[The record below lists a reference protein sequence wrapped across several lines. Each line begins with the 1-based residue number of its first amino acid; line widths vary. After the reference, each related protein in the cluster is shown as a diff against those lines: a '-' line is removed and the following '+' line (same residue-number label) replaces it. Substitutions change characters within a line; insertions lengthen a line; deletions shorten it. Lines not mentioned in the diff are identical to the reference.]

1 MAKLFLFLNKNITSM
16 KTTLQMIG
24 VALVSSFLTVQLIF
38 FFTPKNAVTL
48 AENQPI
54 IQPTTYAYNSNG
66 NATTP
71 SNFVEAAEKSI
82 DAVVHVKNTTRQD
95 NDYSPLRYFY
105 GLRSN
110 PERIGTGSGVIV
122 SPDGYI
128 ITNNHVI
135 EGATKIEVT
144 TNDNARYTAQLVGTD
159 PYTDIAVLKITTEKN
174 LPYLYFG
181 NSATTQIGEWVLAIG
196 NPFNLN
202 STVTAGI
209 ISAKARDLN
218 ARDDKN
224 QSFLQTDAAVNP
236 GNSGGALVN
245 TAGEL
250 IGINTAITSMSGG
263 FEGYSFAVPSNI
275 ARKVF
280 EDLIEYG
287 STQKGMLGVRGAA
300 ISPEYKEQNQQ
311 LNLTENEGFYVA
323 QTVQGMGAEK
333 AGIQEGDVLLQVDE
347 VKIKKFSDLTGY
359 LESKR
364 PGDAVEVL
372 LNRNG
377 SKKRLTVTLEKN
389 QSVPFLRMSLKNLS
403 VEDKKAFG
411 IDKGVLVEDA
421 GPYFN
426 GQIETGSLILDINGE
441 RIYSVED
448 LANFSPND
456 IEWITY
462 INPSGEKIRLR
473 L

>member
-1 MAKLFLFLNKNITSM
+1 M
-16 KTTLQMIG
+16 KTTLQLIC
-24 VALVSSFLTVQLIF
+24 VALVSSFLTIQLVF
-38 FFTPKNAVTL
+38 FFTPQKTVAIE
-48 AENQPI
+48 ENQPMV
-54 IQPTTYAYNSNG
+54 QPTSYAYNLNSNS
-66 NATTP
+66 AAP
-71 SNFVEAAEKSI
+71 SDFVEAAGKSI
-82 DAVVHVKNTTRQD
+82 DAVVHVKNTTRQE
-95 NDYSPLRYFY
+95 NDYSPLSYFY

-135 EGATKIEVT
+135 DGATKIEVT
-144 TNDNARYTAQLVGTD
+144 TNDNVRYTAQLVGTD
-159 PYTDIAVLKITTEKN
+159 PYTDIAVLKIKAEEN

-245 TAGEL
+245 TSGEL

-323 QTVQGMGAEK
+323 QTVEGMGAEK
-333 AGIQEGDVLLQVDE
+333 AGILEGDVLLQVDA
-347 VKIKKFSDLTGY
+347 VRIKKFSDLTGY

-364 PGDAVEVL
+364 PGDVVEVL

-377 SKKRLTVTLEKN
+377 TKKRLSVTLEKN
-389 QSVPFLRMSLKNLS
+389 QSVPFLRMSLKNLAK
-403 VEDKKAFG
+403 EDKKAFG

-448 LANFSPND
+448 LAGFSPNE

>member
-1 MAKLFLFLNKNITSM
+1 M

-24 VALVSSFLTVQLIF
+24 VALVSSFLTVQLVF
-38 FFTPKNAVTL
+38 FFT
-48 AENQPI
+48 
-54 IQPTTYAYNSNG
+54 TTPPVDSKETPPPVHRASYAYNLGGTSS
-66 NATTP
+66 AP
-71 SNFVEAAEKSI
+71 SNFVEAAGKSI
-82 DAVVHVKNTTRQD
+82 DAVVHVKNTTTT
-95 NDYSPLRYFY
+95 NDSYSPLSYFY
-105 GLRSN
+105 GQRSTPN
-110 PERIGTGSGVIV
+110 RIGTGSGVIV

-144 TNDNARYTAQLVGTD
+144 TNNNVRYTANLVGTD
-159 PYTDIAVLKITTEKN
+159 PYTDIAVLKITADEN

-280 EDLIEYG
+280 EDLVEFG
-287 STQKGMLGVRGAA
+287 STQKGLLGVRGAA
-300 ISPEYKEQNQQ
+300 ISPEYKEQFPQ
-311 LNLTENEGFYVA
+311 LELTENEGFYVA
-323 QTVQGMGAEK
+323 QTIEGMGAAR
-333 AGIQEGDVLLQVDE
+333 AGIQEGDVLLKVDQ
-347 VKIKKFSDLTGY
+347 VKIKQFSDLTGY

-372 LNRNG
+372 LKRDG
-377 SKKRLTVTLEKN
+377 KEKRLTVTLEKN
-389 QSVPFLRMSLKNLS
+389 QSVPFLRMSLKNLAK
-403 VEDKKAFG
+403 EDKKAFG

-448 LANFSPND
+448 LSDFSPSD